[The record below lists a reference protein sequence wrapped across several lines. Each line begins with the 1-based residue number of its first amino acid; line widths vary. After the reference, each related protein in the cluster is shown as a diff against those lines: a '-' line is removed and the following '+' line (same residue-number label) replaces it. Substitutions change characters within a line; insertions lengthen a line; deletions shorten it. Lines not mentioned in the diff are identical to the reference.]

1 MHGHGR
7 KAVLNPARLVA
18 LSLILSIVSLL
29 AEGRLPIL
37 TARGIDIAIA
47 LLLATELLVMSR
59 RCRERQILLRC
70 LVLAACLGLFCYDLT
85 LSLTRGGMLYGRLS
99 LKLIV
104 LRNSYALLAVFARL
118 RRFTLFVKSFTAQP
132 ARTVIFSFLLAI
144 LTGTLVLMLP
154 FTGAAG
160 AGLGF
165 IDSLFTSTSAV
176 CVTGLIVV
184 DTATAF
190 SFWGKLVILLLIQA
204 GGLGIMIL
212 SFFVLF
218 TLRRSL
224 SLEDKMLIS
233 YMLSESDMRSLSRSI
248 RNIILITLAFE
259 GAGALLLFA
268 AFARTP
274 LPADGAV
281 FTALFHAV
289 SAFCNAGFSLF
300 SDSLVS
306 FGASVPVNLVICLL
320 IIAGGLSFAVIMDLG
335 GFAGNR
341 IAKQVLKRNP
351 PARGLS
357 LNSRVVLI
365 GTGLL
370 LLAGMGLVYTLEHR
384 NSLLPLGVGHQYL
397 AAFFQSVTLRTAGFN
412 TIDFSR
418 LTTATYLVMIV
429 FMFIGGAS
437 GSTAGGVKI
446 NSLAVIFAYIRS
458 ILKDRK
464 QATLLNYTL
473 DKDMVLRALLI
484 LFFGIVVVS
493 AGLFVLSLTD
503 AGRAPFIQLAFET
516 MSAFGTVGLS
526 AGVTPSLTQ
535 GGKCVIIVL
544 MFVGRLGSL
553 TMLAAA
559 VQRRRGVQVEYP
571 RGEIL
576 IG

>member
-1 MHGHGR
+1 MDAR
-7 KAVLNPARLVA
+7 ASKKVLKPARIVA
-18 LSLILSIVSLL
+18 LTLALSVISLL
-29 AEGRLPIL
+29 AEGRLPAL
-37 TARGIDIAIA
+37 PARGIDLAIA
-47 LLLATELLVMSR
+47 LLLTGELLVMSR
-59 RCRERQILLRC
+59 RCRQRQTLLRC
-70 LVLAACLGLFCYDLT
+70 LLLAVCLGLFCYDLA
-85 LSLTRGGMLYGRLS
+85 LVLTRGVTLYGRAP

-104 LRNSYALLAVFARL
+104 LRNSYTLLAVFGRL
-118 RRFTLFVKSFTAQP
+118 RRFNLFVKSFTAQP
-132 ARTVIFSFLLAI
+132 ARTVMFSFLLAI

-154 FTGAAG
+154 FTAAEG
-160 AGLGF
+160 RGLGF
-165 IDSLFTSTSAV
+165 IDSLFTATSAV

-190 SFWGKLVILLLIQA
+190 SLWGKLVLMLLIQA

-212 SFFVLF
+212 SFFVIF
-218 TLRRSL
+218 TLRRSF
-224 SLEDKMLIS
+224 SLEDKLLIS
-233 YMLSESDMRSLSRSI
+233 YMLSESDMRSLGRSI
-248 RNIILITLAFE
+248 RNIIAITLAFE
-259 GAGALLLFA
+259 GAGALLLLA
-268 AFARTP
+268 AFAHTTTP
-274 LPADGAV
+274 AGSAGFAAV
-281 FTALFHAV
+281 FHSV
-289 SAFCNAGFSLF
+289 SAFCNAGFSVF
-300 SDSLVS
+300 SDSLMS
-306 FGASVPVNLVICLL
+306 FRDSVPVNLVICLL

-335 GFAGNR
+335 GFAANR
-341 IAKQVLKRNP
+341 LTRHVLKRNP

-357 LNSRVVLI
+357 LNTRVVVI

-370 LLAGMGLVYTLEHR
+370 LLAGMLLVYTLEHR
-384 NSLLPLGVGHQYL
+384 NSLLPLGVGRQYL

-412 TIDFSR
+412 TIDFSS
-418 LTTATYLVMIV
+418 LTTATYMVMIV

-446 NSLAVIFAYIRS
+446 NSLAVILAYIRS

-464 QATLLNYTL
+464 QATLLHYTL

-493 AGLFVLSLTD
+493 ASLFVLSLTE
-503 AGRAPFIQLAFET
+503 RAPFIQLAFEA

-526 AGVTPSLTQ
+526 AGVTSSLTR

-544 MFVGRLGSL
+544 MFVGRIGPL

-559 VQRRRGVQVEYP
+559 VRRRRSVQVEYP

>member
-1 MHGHGR
+1 MHGDGR
-7 KAVLNPARLVA
+7 KAALNPARLVA
-18 LSLILSIVSLL
+18 LSLVLSVVSLL
-29 AEGRLPIL
+29 AESRLPVL
-37 TARGIDIAIA
+37 PARGIDIAVA

-59 RCRERQILLRC
+59 RCRERQTLLRC

-85 LSLTRGGMLYGRLS
+85 LALTRGGMLYGRLS

-104 LRNSYALLAVFARL
+104 LRNSFTLLAVFARL

-132 ARTVIFSFLLAI
+132 ARTVMFSFMLAI

-154 FTGAAG
+154 FTASSGE
-160 AGLGF
+160 GLGL
-165 IDSLFTSTSAV
+165 IDGLFTATSAV

-212 SFFVLF
+212 SFFVIF

-233 YMLSESDMRSLSRSI
+233 YMLSESDLRSLGRNI
-248 RNIILITLAFE
+248 RKIILITLAFE

-268 AFARTP
+268 AFVLTP
-274 LPADGAV
+274 LPAAGAA

-306 FGASVPVNLVICLL
+306 FGTSVPVNLVICLL

-357 LNSRVVLI
+357 LNTRVVLI

-370 LLAGMGLVYTLEHR
+370 LLAGTGFVYILEHR
-384 NSLLPLGVGHQYL
+384 NSLLSMGVGHQYL

-458 ILKDRK
+458 ILRDRK
-464 QATLLNYTL
+464 QATLLHYTL

-493 AGLFVLSLTD
+493 AGLFVLSLTEE
-503 AGRAPFIQLAFET
+503 APFIQLAFET

-526 AGVTPSLTQ
+526 AGITSSLTQ

-544 MFVGRLGSL
+544 MFVGRIGPL